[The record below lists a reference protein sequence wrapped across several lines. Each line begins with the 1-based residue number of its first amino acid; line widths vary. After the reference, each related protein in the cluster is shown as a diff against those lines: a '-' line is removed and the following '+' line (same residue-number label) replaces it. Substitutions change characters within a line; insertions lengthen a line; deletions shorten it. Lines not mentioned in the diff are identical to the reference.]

1 MKRLLLLLLLLSLLP
16 CVYAQ
21 GWLSVGAR
29 SNSLSNASVTLTDV
43 WAFHHNP
50 GALGELTELSAGI
63 SYENR
68 FLLKELQSQ
77 GMAIAYP
84 LKVGVISVGAQLY
97 GYQLY
102 KSQRVGAGYSL
113 KLADFLFAGVQ
124 LNYQGIQLAQNYG
137 SYSGMTA
144 EFGVQALINEKWRVG
159 MSVFN
164 LGRAKLS
171 EFEDDRLST
180 VMRIGTSY
188 KPSSKVMLMAE
199 FQKDLDHN
207 LAFKGGMEYEVLK
220 QFYLRLGAATQPTS
234 FSFGMGYKW
243 KIIQLDLGSGYHQI
257 LGWSPHFSITYSK

>member
-1 MKRLLLLLLLLSLLP
+1 MKKLLLHLIFLLTIPTSF
-16 CVYAQ
+16 AQ
-21 GWLSVGAR
+21 GWLSIGAR

-50 GALGELTELSAGI
+50 GALGEVTELTAGV

-77 GMAIAYP
+77 GMAFAYP

-97 GYQLY
+97 GYQLFR
-102 KSQRVGAGYSL
+102 SQRVGAGYSL

-124 LNYQGIQLAQNYG
+124 LNYQGIQLSQNYG

-144 EFGVQALINEKWRVG
+144 ELGLQALISEKWRVG

-180 VMRIGTSY
+180 IMRLGTSF
-188 KPSSKVMLMAE
+188 KPSNKLMLLAE
-199 FQKDLDHN
+199 VQKDLEHD
-207 LAFKGGMEYEVLK
+207 LSVKGGVEYEAIK
-220 QFYLRLGAATQPTS
+220 QFYLRIGAATQPTT
-234 FSFGMGYKW
+234 FSFGLGYKW
-243 KIIQLDLGSGYHQI
+243 KVIQLDLGSGYHQV
-257 LGWSPHFSITYSK
+257 LGWSPHFSLTYSK